1 MASINRINISTFLA
15 LLFHVSGL
23 IGILFSPYKD
33 WFVNNTPVN
42 LLVMTGLLVWNQEKI
57 NRNLLLFFV
66 LTCSVGMITEIIGVN
81 TGLLFGNYSYGSVMG
96 IKIGGVPLLIG
107 LNWFVVVFCCIV
119 IMEQMHQWVKAKYE
133 TLGQPTMSAKL
144 ENISII
150 VDGAM
155 MAAFFDWI
163 MEPVAVK
170 LGFWQWHSV
179 SIPLY
184 NYLCWFA
191 IAALLIG
198 ISRKLPIPKRNDFA
212 VHLLIIQ
219 ALFFLTLR
227 IFL

>member
-1 MASINRINISTFLA
+1 MFSINKINTSTFLA

-23 IGILFSPYKD
+23 IGILYSPYKD
-33 WFVNNTPVN
+33 WFINNTPVN
-42 LLVMTGLLVWNQEKI
+42 LLVMFALLIWNQKKF
-57 NRNLLLFFV
+57 NAKLFVFFV
-66 LTCSVGMITEIIGVN
+66 IAFSTGMITEIIGVN
-81 TGLLFGNYSYGSVMG
+81 TGFLFGNYLYGSVMG
-96 IKIGGVPLLIG
+96 FKIADVPLLIG
-107 LNWFVVVFCCIV
+107 LNWFIVVYCCIV
-119 IMEQMHQWVKAKYE
+119 IMEQMHQWVKDKYE

-144 ENISII
+144 EQISII

-163 MEPVAVK
+163 MEPVAIK
-170 LGFWQWHSV
+170 LGFWQWHSIT
-179 SIPLY
+179 IPVY

-191 IAALLIG
+191 VSALLIW
-198 ISRKLPIPKRNDFA
+198 ISRKMNMPKHNDFA